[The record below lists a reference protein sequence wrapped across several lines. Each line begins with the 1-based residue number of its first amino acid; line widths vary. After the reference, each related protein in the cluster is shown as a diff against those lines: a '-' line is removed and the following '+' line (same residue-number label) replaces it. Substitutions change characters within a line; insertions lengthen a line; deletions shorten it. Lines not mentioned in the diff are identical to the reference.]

1 MEQEVSIADVDQ
13 AEARL
18 AEAKDKKRAGDLGDE
33 EFRAVKNEVNN
44 LRQAWRR
51 QEEAAGR
58 RNGFV
63 GGDATATPSEE
74 G

>member
-1 MEQEVSIADVDQ
+1 MEHEVSIADVDQ

-18 AEAKDKKRAGDLGDE
+18 AEAKDKKRADEISSE
-33 EFRAVKNEVNN
+33 EFRAVKNEVNS

-51 QEEAAGR
+51 QEELAGR